1 MQAASGAGMMRASM
15 PRWDHGSL
23 RAALIAVAIAVAVIV
38 PLPAQDAGD
47 EVREIAARGGYQLA
61 LPGADDPASGSG
73 TATRRDATRE
83 LPANP
88 MDTIPRGS
96 AGDAQPVLW
105 IVLGVVAAIAAVLGV
120 RRATHRSRRDVSF
133 RAGPAAPASAS
144 HDDLAAGT
152 PLTDAERLAQS
163 GRFAEAVRLLLTGTI
178 DALRRHGT
186 TSVPRS
192 MTGRELARSAPLRD
206 AVRGAL
212 VTLVDEVER
221 TLFAGRDAG
230 TEDFAR
236 CVSAFRTLSVL
247 HGEASP

>member
-1 MQAASGAGMMRASM
+1 MMRASM
-15 PRWDHGSL
+15 PRWAHGSL
-23 RAALIAVAIAVAVIV
+23 RAALIAVAIAVAGLV
-38 PLPAQDAGD
+38 PLRAQDAGD
-47 EVREIAARGGYQLA
+47 EVREIAARGGYQIN
-61 LPGADDPASGSG
+61 LPGAEAPASGSG
-73 TATRRDATRE
+73 TATRREATRE
-83 LPANP
+83 ALADP
-88 MDTIPRGS
+88 MGTIPRES

-133 RAGPAAPASAS
+133 RAGPASLAPALQ
-144 HDDLAAGT
+144 DDLAAGT
-152 PLTDAERLAQS
+152 PLTEAEALAQS

-192 MTGRELARSAPLRD
+192 MTGRELARSTPLRD

-212 VTLVDEVER
+212 VTLVDEVEQ

-230 TEDFAR
+230 AEDFAR
-236 CVSAFRTLSVL
+236 CVTAFQTLSVL
-247 HGEASP
+247 HGEASR